1 MNGNIYTE
9 TVTPE
14 ELSGEY
20 VGFEA
25 QAGMYDALNNPV
37 NIQGT
42 VTSIQVAPL
51 LPGRSTKSYREG
63 ELQAEVTIG
72 GKAYDLQRVH
82 FHYDT
87 AAIRTRRKWHPTGL
101 PANYVERLRGWEENQ
116 APAGERS
123 DTVTIPRDRYDI
135 LVATYKTYQQI
146 GQAIGAMG
154 ETPKLRPEDVEALD
168 HA

>member
-1 MNGNIYTE
+1 MTENIYTE

-42 VTSIQVAPL
+42 VTRIQVAPL
-51 LPGRSTKSYREG
+51 LPGRSIKSYREG

-72 GKAYDLQRVH
+72 GKAYDLQRVR
-82 FHYDT
+82 FHYDA
-87 AAIRTRRKWHPTGL
+87 AAIRTRRNWHIQL
-101 PANYVERLRGWEENQ
+101 PEGYVDRVTEWQ
-116 APAGERS
+116 AKHAQAGEEAGG
-123 DTVTIPRDRYDI
+123 VTIPRDVYDI
-135 LVATYKTYQQI
+135 LVATYKAHEAELHAHRAWCEVPMLTPSQVEELD
-146 GQAIGAMG
+146 QA
-154 ETPKLRPEDVEALD
+154 
-168 HA
+168 